1 MRELMIQFE
10 AYKRKFN
17 NNHRDIKI
25 DLPEPLDDITIGT
38 KVVGGEMTI
47 SNEDMRSFFDPCI
60 DQIVEL
66 VQGQILQVERKGSR
80 VKNIFLIGGF
90 GESQYLQEELEQSL
104 RLRKIQLRRPD
115 TS

>member
-38 KVVGGEMTI
+38 KVVGGEITI
-47 SNEDMRSFFDPCI
+47 SN
-60 DQIVEL
+60 
-66 VQGQILQVERKGSR
+66 
-80 VKNIFLIGGF
+80 
-90 GESQYLQEELEQSL
+90 
-104 RLRKIQLRRPD
+104 
-115 TS
+115 